1 LPVKATDRTPI
12 GAQIGARTAFSLDNY
27 SHKRR
32 GLFSKPGRDGIVKS
46 YNSMTPPQM
55 FHFFLFYL
63 SFGPTDE
70 VLMKLTFRVLDCQLA
85 NSWLPVNVAATLKY
99 ERLAL
104 CKSETIQMK

>member
-1 LPVKATDRTPI
+1 
-12 GAQIGARTAFSLDNY
+12 
-27 SHKRR
+27 
-32 GLFSKPGRDGIVKS
+32 
-46 YNSMTPPQM
+46 MTPPQM

-63 SFGPTDE
+63 SFGRTDEIVDE